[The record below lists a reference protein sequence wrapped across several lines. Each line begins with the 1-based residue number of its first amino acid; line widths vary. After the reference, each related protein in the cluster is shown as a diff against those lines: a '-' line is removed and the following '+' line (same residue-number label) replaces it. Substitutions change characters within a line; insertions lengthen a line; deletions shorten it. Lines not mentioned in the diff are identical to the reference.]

1 MLIYS
6 KLAKLHFLCDVSPGK
21 LVTEMVWRLRKGPW
35 LDLMVTDLRV
45 PNTVRFLRLLSTAEA
60 PGEEAGWTPVPA
72 SASLMKKPE
81 VASSK

>member
-1 MLIYS
+1 M
-6 KLAKLHFLCDVSPGK
+6 AKFNFHLTDTSPGM

-35 LDLMVTDLRV
+35 LDLMVTLLRV

-60 PGEEAGWTPVPA
+60 PREEAGWTLLPA
-72 SASLMKKPE
+72 SVPLAPASLMKKPE

>member
-1 MLIYS
+1 MS
-6 KLAKLHFLCDVSPGK
+6 DVSPGK

>member
-1 MLIYS
+1 MS
-6 KLAKLHFLCDVSPGK
+6 DVSPGK

-60 PGEEAGWTPVPA
+60 PEEEAGWTPVPA

>member
-1 MLIYS
+1 
-6 KLAKLHFLCDVSPGK
+6 
-21 LVTEMVWRLRKGPW
+21 MVWRLRKGPW